1 MKLRAMILGSGY
13 AGQGH
18 ARALRECG
26 VEIAAMASRT
36 EEVVRRVAAEMAIP
50 VASTDWRATLAEVR
64 PEIVA
69 VGTPGG
75 THLEMV
81 SAALEAGCHVLCDK
95 PLATVA
101 GEARALYEKARDAGV
116 KTAYAASYRYQ
127 PAALLAQELVGAGA
141 I

>member
-1 MKLRAMILGSGY
+1 MTKRLDYDYDYDYDYEWRRAEREGRMAKTLRAMILGSGY

-18 ARALRECG
+18 AQALRECG

-36 EEVVRRVAAEMAIP
+36 EEVVRRVAAEMGIP

-75 THLEMV
+75 THVEMV
-81 SAALEAGCHVLCDK
+81 GAALAAGCHVLCDK
-95 PLATVA
+95 PLATT
-101 GEARALYEKARDAGV
+101 ARERG
-116 KTAYAASYRYQ
+116 
-127 PAALLAQELVGAGA
+127 
-141 I
+141 